1 MTQIN
6 RQLSLWQGPNDV
18 QLHLTDP
25 YGHINGVV
33 SLNLAECQQLSNA
46 LAALQ
51 PIEVIDV
58 EAVVV
63 NEPESELVVAQ
74 EKPAVEPAPE
84 VETEAVDTDWASMT
98 RAEILVAVKVRY
110 DVSLD
115 ETLKKDALIAAAVQL
130 EAKRDA

>member
-6 RQLSLWQGPNDV
+6 RQLSLWQGPGDV

-33 SLNLAECQQLSNA
+33 SLSLAECQHLSEA
-46 LAALQ
+46 LDALQ

-63 NEPESELVVAQ
+63 ESE
-74 EKPAVEPAPE
+74 P
-84 VETEAVDTDWASMT
+84 DTDWASMT
-98 RAEILVAVKVRY
+98 RAEIQEAVKVRY
-110 DVSLD
+110 DVLLD
-115 ETLKKDALIAAAVQL
+115 DTLKKDALIAKAVQL
-130 EAKRDA
+130 EAKHDA